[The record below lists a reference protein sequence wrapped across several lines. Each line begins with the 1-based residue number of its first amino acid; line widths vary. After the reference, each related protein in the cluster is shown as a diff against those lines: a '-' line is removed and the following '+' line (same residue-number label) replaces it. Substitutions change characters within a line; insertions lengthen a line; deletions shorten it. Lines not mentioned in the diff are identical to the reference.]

1 MSFAN
6 AAYLPFIAAAAF
18 AALLCLAFNA
28 WRRRRVVKRIFP
40 HGAGSGAIFNLNGRA
55 LLAKEILFVLSIAV
69 CAVAVLRPQWGEH
82 TREVRKE
89 GSDLLVVLDVSR
101 SMNAAD
107 VAPSRLARAKD
118 AIRLAADSL
127 KGDRAGIVLFAGSAF
142 LQCPLTADIGAFNM
156 FLDAAGP
163 ESVSAQGTDMG
174 KALKIAENVFKKK
187 KTAARML
194 LLISDGED
202 NEGSVMSSVDSL
214 KAMGVTIYTAGIGR
228 NAGELVPDAGSEG
241 GYLRD
246 SSGELVRSKSNA
258 DLLKK
263 IADATGG
270 SYSDITASLAG
281 ISAVTKA
288 LRSQQKNDFGISVI
302 TEKEERYYFPAFL
315 LLLLLAAELVIT
327 DRRRS

>member
-6 AAYLPFIAAAAF
+6 SAYIPAVAAAALV
-18 AALLCLAFNA
+18 ALLCLCFHA
-28 WRRRRVVKRIFP
+28 WRRRSVVSRIFP
-40 HGAGSGAIFNLNGRA
+40 RDAESGIILSRSRRG
-55 LLAKEILFVLSIAV
+55 LLAKEILLALSIIA
-69 CAVAVLRPQWGEH
+69 CAITVLRPQWGEH

-118 AIRLAADSL
+118 AVRLAADSL

-142 LQCPLTADIGAFNM
+142 LQCPLTADIGAFRM
-156 FLDAAGP
+156 FLDAASSS
-163 ESVSAQGTDMG
+163 SVSTQGTDMG
-174 KALKIAENVFKKK
+174 KALSIAQNVFKKK
-187 KTAARML
+187 KTSARMM

-202 NEGSVMSSVDSL
+202 NEGAVMSAVDDL
-214 KAMGVTIYTAGIGR
+214 KSQGVTIYTAGIGR
-228 NAGELVPDAGSEG
+228 GAGELIPDSGSEG

-246 SSGELVRSKSNA
+246 SSGELVRSKKNEE
-258 DLLKK
+258 LLKK

-270 SYSDITASLAG
+270 SYSDITDSLAG
-281 ISAVTKA
+281 ISRVTKA
-288 LRSQQKNDFGISVI
+288 LRAQQKNDFGISVV
-302 TEKEERYYFPAFL
+302 TEKDERYYVPAFIL
-315 LLLLLAAELVIT
+315 LLLLCGELVIS

>member
-6 AAYLPFIAAAAF
+6 ASYLPFIAAAAL
-18 AALLCLAFNA
+18 AALLCLAFHA
-28 WRRRRVVKRIFP
+28 WRRRRAVKRILP
-40 HGAGSGAIFNLNGRA
+40 HGSENAVVLNLSRRA
-55 LLAKEILFVLSIAV
+55 LLMKEALLALAVVL
-69 CAVAVLRPQWGEH
+69 CAMTILRPQWGEH

-107 VAPSRLARAKD
+107 VVPSRLARAKD

-142 LQCPLTADIGAFNM
+142 LQCPLTADIGAFQM

-163 ESVSAQGTDMG
+163 DSVSAQGTDMG
-174 KALKIAENVFKKK
+174 KALKVAQNVFKKK
-187 KTAARML
+187 KTAARMM

-202 NEGSVMSSVDSL
+202 NEGSVMSAVDEL
-214 KAMGVTIYTAGIGR
+214 KNMGVTIYTAGIGR
-228 NAGELVPDAGSEG
+228 NAGELVPDTGSDG

-263 IADATGG
+263 IADTTGG
-270 SYSDITASLAG
+270 SYSDITDSLAG

-288 LRSQQKNDFGISVI
+288 LRTQQKNDFGISVI
-302 TEKEERYYFPAFL
+302 TEKDERYYIPAFIL
-315 LLLLLAAELVIT
+315 LLFLTIELGIC